1 MDNALTTTLFI
12 GIDVSSRSNYVFALD
27 FFGKKLLSF
36 EARNNL
42 PGSEEIVSKILT
54 CLNENNLTHLTIAME
69 STSFYSWHIANTL
82 ATHDALT

>member
-12 GIDVSSRSNYVFALD
+12 CIDVSSRSNYVFDLD

-42 PGSEEIVSKILT
+42 PGSE
-54 CLNENNLTHLTIAME
+54 
-69 STSFYSWHIANTL
+69 
-82 ATHDALT
+82 